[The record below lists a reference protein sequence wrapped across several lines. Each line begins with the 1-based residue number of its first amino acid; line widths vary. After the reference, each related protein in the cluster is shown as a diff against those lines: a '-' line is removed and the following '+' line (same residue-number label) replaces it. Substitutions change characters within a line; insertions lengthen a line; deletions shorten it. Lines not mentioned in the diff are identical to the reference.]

1 LEELGEGVGG
11 GEDGVGALSPA
22 EDAVGLE
29 EVVVG
34 VSGEDEGGSS
44 ESVEA
49 EVGEVGDLG
58 IVEDQD
64 GFGGDFGLGSELVR
78 FEEGDFR
85 VEE

>member
-1 LEELGEGVGG
+1 LGEGVGG
-11 GEDGVGALSPA
+11 GEDGMGALSPA

-34 VSGEDEGGSS
+34 VGGEDEGGSS

-58 IVEDQD
+58 VVEDQD
-64 GFGGDFGLGSELVR
+64 GFGGDFRLGSDLVG
-78 FEEGDFR
+78 FEEGDLR
-85 VEE
+85 IEE

>member
-1 LEELGEGVGG
+1 MEQLGEGVGG
-11 GEDGVGALSPA
+11 GADGMGALSPA

-34 VSGEDEGGSS
+34 VGREDEGGSG

-49 EVGEVGDLG
+49 EVGEVGNLG

-78 FEEGDFR
+78 FEKGDFGI
-85 VEE
+85 EE